1 MANET
6 GDPNAVG
13 VSISLGSQK
22 SKSESR
28 LEQTTA
34 SGSNMAAGNNLSITA
49 TGNHGAGDIRVQGSE
64 LQAGKNLSLDAKND
78 IALNS
83 AENSESL
90 RGSNKSSGGNIGVGI
105 GAGKGAGISIF
116 AGVNASK
123 GKEQGDSL
131 THTESQ
137 LKAGN
142 TVSISSGRDTTL
154 QGAQV
159 SGETVKV
166 DVGRDLTLQS
176 EQDRNNYDSKQT
188 SVSASGSFTFG
199 TMTGSGSVSASKS
212 KIDSDYTSVQEQT
225 GFFAG
230 KGGFDITVGEHTQ
243 LNGAV
248 IGSTATADK
257 NTLATGT
264 LGFSDLDN
272 QASFNTSTSS
282 MGLSSGGFTGSK
294 DFISNMG
301 GGIPIAGGNSGDASS
316 TTHAAVSDGTIT
328 IRNTDKQQQNVTDL
342 SRDAEHANNA
352 LSPIFDKEK
361 EQNRLREA
369 QLIGDI
375 GSQAIDIAAT
385 QGKILATNAGKA
397 ELEAKGIKAPGQD
410 ATPEER
416 AVYDKLL
423 TSTSA
428 YKTTQAQYGTGS
440 ALQQGIQ
447 AATAA
452 VQGLAGGN
460 MAQALSG
467 AAAPYLA
474 EIIKQYAPDEASR
487 VMAHAV
493 LGAVVAQASGNSG
506 LAGAAGAATS
516 AMIGES
522 IKKSLYGDIPVSQ
535 LSEEQKQTLVA
546 LGSLAAGLA
555 GGLASG
561 DTAGAV
567 SGAQAGKNELSNN
580 MTSLGLIS
588 QMMAQ
593 ETLNAAAMAEAGKGG
608 ANEQAALALTKKVKE
623 GLDAACLKNAS
634 CVLLAVVAAQSQS
647 NSNSSQNPNI
657 GKDLTDEQKKELGG
671 SGSGTGTPPPPEND
685 PNKSEEKKVDKL
697 NQKQESAMR
706 KIDNLIKNSLKDHDI
721 TGSLKDMDNN
731 PIPKPNGSGENWNHM
746 KEMQDTLNGLRNHAN
761 TLKNVN
767 NPEAQAAYG
776 RATEAINKIE
786 SAIKGYGI

>member
-1 MANET
+1 KMH
-6 GDPNAVG
+6 
-13 VSISLGSQK
+13 
-22 SKSESR
+22 
-28 LEQTTA
+28 
-34 SGSNMAAGNNLSITA
+34 SNF
-49 TGNHGAGDIRVQGSE
+49 D
-64 LQAGKNLSLDAKND
+64 
-78 IALNS
+78 
-83 AENSESL
+83 
-90 RGSNKSSGGNIGVGI
+90 
-105 GAGKGAGISIF
+105 
-116 AGVNASK
+116 
-123 GKEQGDSL
+123 
-131 THTESQ
+131 
-137 LKAGN
+137 
-142 TVSISSGRDTTL
+142 
-154 QGAQV
+154 
-159 SGETVKV
+159 
-166 DVGRDLTLQS
+166 
-176 EQDRNNYDSKQT
+176 
-188 SVSASGSFTFG
+188 
-199 TMTGSGSVSASKS
+199 
-212 KIDSDYTSVQEQT
+212 SVQEQT
-225 GFFAG
+225 GIFAG
-230 KGGFDITVGEHTQ
+230 SGGFDVKVGEHTQ
-243 LNGAV
+243 LDGAV
-248 IGSTATADK
+248 IASTATADK
-257 NTLATGT
+257 NTLDTGT
-264 LGFSDLDN
+264 LGFSDIGNKADFKVEH
-272 QASFNTSTSS
+272 QSVGISTGGSIGGQFAGN
-282 MGLSSGGFTGSK
+282 MANGLLVGANNEGHT
-294 DFISNMG
+294 D
-301 GGIPIAGGNSGDASS
+301 S

-328 IRNTDKQQQNVTDL
+328 VRDTDKQQQNVTDL
-342 SRDAEHANNA
+342 SRDVEHANNA

-369 QLIGDI
+369 QLIGEI

-516 AMIGES
+516 ALIGES

-593 ETLNAAAMAEAGKGG
+593 ETLSAAAMAEAGKGG

-634 CVLLAVVAAQSQS
+634 CVLLAVVAAQNQS

-657 GKDLTDEQKKELGG
+657 GKDLTDEQKKEIGG
-671 SGSGTGTPPPPEND
+671 AGSGTPGGWGPEDEENARNSESIEQSNEQTSSENVPNSSEKLPWDSWQNYQKVTVDGRQYAQIGDRLYSQHAVDRMQPSSLGSPAGTTGPGRNITPNMVESVIKEGNPQNSVVNGVTRTTYWSGDVGVVTENSS
-685 PNKSEEKKVDKL
+685 NVIVTIL
-697 NQKQESAMR
+697 R
-706 KIDNLIKNSLKDHDI
+706 R
-721 TGSLKDMDNN
+721 
-731 PIPKPNGSGENWNHM
+731 SG
-746 KEMQDTLNGLRNHAN
+746 Q
-761 TLKNVN
+761 
-767 NPEAQAAYG
+767 
-776 RATEAINKIE
+776 
-786 SAIKGYGI
+786 